1 MTNKINFAV
10 VVGVVIVTVSF
21 LGGCGATE
29 STTEIQKQQGTTETA
44 VDVQAVDEIEQG
56 EMAKICSDYC
66 EEASQAPEISKKVCN
81 GFCGDV
87 VKQCEEN
94 EAAQMLSA
102 ESCIKFG
109 MLEPLSKKYPSVK
122 AQIDAMDAKAQ
133 GK

>member
-10 VVGVVIVTVSF
+10 VVGVVMVTVSF
-21 LGGCGATE
+21 LGGCGVTE
-29 STTEIQKQQGTTETA
+29 STTEIQKQQSTTETA
-44 VDVQAVDEIEQG
+44 VDIQAIDETEQG

-81 GFCGDV
+81 GFCDEV
-87 VKQCEEN
+87 VKNCEEH
-94 EAAQMLSA
+94 ESAQMLSA

-109 MLEPLSKKYPSVK
+109 MMEPMSKKYPSIK